1 MNLNNTYQER
11 YFGGER
17 KKRKIR
23 RMNEK
28 KFVFDWDAGEDTSYD
43 FNPLYANKHN
53 AQMFGRGH
61 IAGIDEKEQKKQQ
74 SEFYERL
81 LKERRTTEEMDRA
94 RLVSLAGHFFYCSN
108 ILPQRA

>member
-1 MNLNNTYQER
+1 MANLRTYQER

-23 RMNEK
+23 RMNER

-43 FNPLYANKHN
+43 FNPLYANRHS

-61 IAGIDEKEQKKQQ
+61 IAGVDIKEQKKHR
-74 SEFYERL
+74 SEFYNRL
-81 LKERRTTEEMDRA
+81 LKDRQTAEEQERALYVFFLLISEM
-94 RLVSLAGHFFYCSN
+94 LAFS
-108 ILPQRA
+108 

>member
-1 MNLNNTYQER
+1 
-11 YFGGER
+11 
-17 KKRKIR
+17 
-23 RMNEK
+23 MNEK

-81 LKERRTTEEMDRA
+81 LKERRTTEEIDRA

-108 ILPQRA
+108 ILLQRT